1 MTAEEPLFFPEIHG
15 EHGLGPIIP
24 PDMRICKREN
34 FCELIKLIEPCPEDI
49 IIVATGR
56 LTTLATLFLLYPNV
70 MDKVCSY
77 YIMGGAFY
85 FPVMLLLYQKRILW
99 RSNRRK
105 YCNEVRKECA
115 YLSIKC
121 NARSPN
127 YS

>member
-1 MTAEEPLFFPEIHG
+1 MCIFRKILCYRSKIIEGAARPMTAEEPLFFPEIHG

-85 FPVMLLLYQKRILW
+85 FW
-99 RSNRRK
+99 
-105 YCNEVRKECA
+105 
-115 YLSIKC
+115 
-121 NARSPN
+121 
-127 YS
+127 